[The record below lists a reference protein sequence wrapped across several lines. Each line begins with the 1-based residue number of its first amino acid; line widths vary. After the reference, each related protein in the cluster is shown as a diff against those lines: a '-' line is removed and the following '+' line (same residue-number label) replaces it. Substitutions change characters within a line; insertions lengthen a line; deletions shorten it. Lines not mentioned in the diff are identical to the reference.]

1 MSQSNDL
8 AEGVQQVVPAKV
20 VVPKVIVVGGSL
32 GGLTV
37 AALLREAG
45 CSVDV
50 WERSAIPLE
59 GRGAGIVLHR
69 ATARYPTE
77 RTGASLADISEGARW
92 FRFLEGDGRIAY
104 QQPCRYRFTAWTTLY
119 RNLLASFPP
128 EHYHLG
134 REMASF
140 EQRRNDVAVLAT
152 TGERENCDLLL
163 CADGIASAGR
173 RLLMPGVDP
182 QFSGYLGWR
191 GVVRESEVRSDVFER
206 LYQSITYFTP
216 PRSHILSYPIPSFGP
231 AVEERILN
239 YVWYRNLVRP
249 ESVDQVMTD
258 TEGRR
263 RSMSVAPGRVRAE
276 YVAELKEEAAAVLP
290 SDLAELVMATAE
302 PFIQAVVDV
311 EVGRMAF
318 GQIGLLGDAA
328 FAARPHAAAGTAK
341 AAADAWDLESAL
353 VASAGDPE
361 EALRRWEPGCLER
374 GSRLVARARR
384 LGTMAQEEG
393 TFRATDPFIL
403 FGLEN
408 PGDSCF

>member
-1 MSQSNDL
+1 MVL
-8 AEGVQQVVPAKV
+8 AKV
-20 VVPKVIVVGGSL
+20 VVVGGSL

-45 CSVDV
+45 CSVEV
-50 WERSAIPLE
+50 WERSSIPLE

-69 ATARYPTE
+69 ATARYALE
-77 RTGASLADISEGARW
+77 RTHISLADISEGARW
-92 FRFLEGDGRIAY
+92 FRFVDRDGRITY

-119 RNLLASFPP
+119 RNLLAAFPA

-134 REMASF
+134 REMAGF
-140 EQRRNDVAVLAT
+140 EQRRKDVEVLAT

-173 RLLMPGVDP
+173 RLLMPGVEP

-191 GVVRESEVRSDVFER
+191 GVVRESEVRSTVFDR
-206 LYQSITYFTP
+206 LYESITYFTP
-216 PRSHILSYPIPSFGP
+216 PRSHILTYPIPSFGP

-239 YVWYRNLVRP
+239 YVWYRNL
-249 ESVDQVMTD
+249 ESAEDLDEVMTD
-258 TEGRR
+258 TDGQRR
-263 RSMSVAPGRVRAE
+263 AMSVAPGRVQAE
-276 YVAELKEEAAAVLP
+276 YVGELRAEAAGVLP
-290 SDLAELVMATAE
+290 SDLAELVIATAE

-311 EVGRMAF
+311 EVERMAF
-318 GQIGLLGDAA
+318 GKIGLLGDAA

-353 VASAGDPE
+353 VASDGDPE
-361 EALRRWEPGCLER
+361 GALRRWEPGCLER
-374 GSRLVARARR
+374 GSRLVARARQ
-384 LGTMAQEEG
+384 LGAMAQEKG

-408 PGDSCF
+408 PGDSCFD